1 MSNLD
6 IYYRA
11 FKEYR
16 KETVSDTLCV
26 RDRREFSQAGT
37 DNDVLN
43 ATKYLCKIEED
54 WIKAIE
60 EGLVYVEKAVA
71 EERQFIRTRGEVIP
85 IEKVRHISKDSV
97 EHLAKH
103 SEMITHLPEEGSDT
117 IIPDK
122 LYMTEKLSDYA
133 VYENRFLYMMLC
145 YLRNFIDYR
154 LEKIETLRRTYIG
167 NTRINKEIKGKK
179 RTLTVET
186 KIFEKRTDNP
196 FPIADTRSAALVKR
210 IQDCMSIINS
220 LLNTDLM
227 VQVAKSPMI
236 KPPIVKTNVLK
247 MNNNFKRALAL
258 YDYIASYRGDGYS
271 YEEVHYDFAPY
282 SETLADEMAEAANVT
297 AFLAY
302 RYGNDITEEL
312 ERRYQE
318 EELRRRK
325 EEEDKLAD
333 RIKRMKKRALESN
346 KTLEEYMLLLEK
358 RNKMLERDSEDL
370 AVIRHEVEKLNGKIA
385 ELYREQEEFERR
397 IAELEATIE
406 QKNAEIVALNQKYIE
421 DMSAL
426 KKQHEEELV
435 SVAEKHENE
444 LTALKAEHAE
454 RLNATIE
461 DYELKAA
468 GLHEEIDALNNKL
481 FETVE
486 EYNQRELVLEEQRQ
500 SLLREKTQIE
510 RDFEA
515 RTQELNAEYLQ
526 RQRELSA
533 DYAGRT
539 AEYEADAQR
548 RIAEADAKYDFA
560 QGELDAMRV
569 RQGLLVANQ
578 NDTSRE
584 RFLELQAEYLAFE
597 KYFKEQWK
605 LTKKE
610 IRKQVFWKKL
620 EKKKKAVGLSA
631 EHLPEEQRAPL
642 AEQASA
648 EQFSPA
654 PAGYEQAVQPAE
666 YEESAQDAGTPIG
679 QQADEQ
685 TEEAVEE
692 TIEEQAD
699 APTEG
704 EPPASF

>member
-1 MSNLD
+1 MSSLD

-16 KETVSDTLCV
+16 KETASDTLCV
-26 RDRREFSQAGT
+26 RDRRELSQAGT

-145 YLRNFIDYR
+145 YLRDFIDYR

-196 FPIADTRSAALVKR
+196 FPIADTRSSALVKR

-220 LLNTDLM
+220 LLGTDLM

-282 SETLADEMAEAANVT
+282 SELLADEMAESVNAT

-370 AVIRHEVEKLNGKIA
+370 AVIRHDVEKLNEKIA

-397 IAELEATIE
+397 ISELEETIE
-406 QKNAEIVALNQKYIE
+406 QKNAEIAALNQKYIE

-435 SVAEKHENE
+435 SIAEKHESE
-444 LTALKAEHAE
+444 ITALKAEHAE

-461 DYELKAA
+461 EYELKVA

-481 FETVE
+481 FETAE

-500 SLLREKTQIE
+500 ALLREKTQIE

-515 RTQELNAEYLQ
+515 RAQELNAEYLQ

-548 RIAEADAKYDFA
+548 RIAEAQGKYDFA

-569 RQGLLVANQ
+569 QQGLLVANQ

-584 RFLELQAEYLAFE
+584 RFMELQAEYLAFE
-597 KYFKEQWK
+597 QYFKEQWK

-610 IRKQVFWKKL
+610 IRKQVFWKKW
-620 EKKKKAVGLSA
+620 EKKKKADEPPA
-631 EHLPEEQRAPL
+631 EQVVPEEQAPAPLPEEQVMPEQVPEEPVSEQMPME
-642 AEQASA
+642 EQAPASVEPDQTA
-648 EQFSPA
+648 QFT
-654 PAGYEQAVQPAE
+654 E
-666 YEESAQDAGTPIG
+666 YEEPTEYEEG
-679 QQADEQ
+679 
-685 TEEAVEE
+685 TEES
-692 TIEEQAD
+692 QD
-699 APTEG
+699 D
-704 EPPASF
+704 PPASF